1 MKEKIQSIPT
11 NPGCYIYKDNKG
23 KIIYIGKAK
32 NLRKRVNSYFTKK
45 DLDSK
50 TEVLVKQIKDIDFI
64 VTNTEVEALLLENNL
79 IKKNKPK
86 YNIDLK
92 DSKSYAFIEI
102 TNEEFPRIISARTEI
117 IKKKKE
123 VGKLFGP
130 FISGDSRNL
139 VLELLN
145 KTFKIRT
152 CKKLPKKKC
161 IRYDIGICSAPCIKK
176 ITKEDYLNSVENA
189 ELVLKGKTKELLE
202 KLKREMSNYSKK
214 EEFEKALSIKN
225 QINGIE
231 YIKEKQN
238 VERKKKYDEDII
250 NYTVKNEK
258 VYLIL
263 FNINHGLLENKKS
276 FDFDYRENFLE
287 EFLVQ
292 YYSEEE
298 IPKVLVL
305 PEEVDFSLLKF
316 LELMKKEKVK
326 TIVPKRGELKELL
339 ELVKKNIEIQFFG
352 NIEKMDELKKI
363 LNLPSSPEV
372 IECFDISHLGGTQV
386 VASMVQFKNGKK
398 DTSNYRKFKIREGD
412 KNDDF
417 KAMREVVKRRYSRL
431 KKEGNSFPD
440 LIVIDGGLG
449 QLNSSLFSLQEI
461 GVTIPI
467 ISLAKKFEEIYIPG
481 ENIPIRVSEK
491 NKGRKFLEEIRNEAH
506 RFAVKYQRERRSK
519 SYFEK

>member
-1 MKEKIQSIPT
+1 MNTSVILTDFNRIYENKKIPQEKI
-11 NPGCYIYKDNKG
+11 
-23 KIIYIGKAK
+23 
-32 NLRKRVNSYFTKK
+32 
-45 DLDSK
+45 
-50 TEVLVKQIKDIDFI
+50 
-64 VTNTEVEALLLENNL
+64 
-79 IKKNKPK
+79 
-86 YNIDLK
+86 
-92 DSKSYAFIEI
+92 
-102 TNEEFPRIISARTEI
+102 
-117 IKKKKE
+117 
-123 VGKLFGP
+123 
-130 FISGDSRNL
+130 
-139 VLELLN
+139 
-145 KTFKIRT
+145 
-152 CKKLPKKKC
+152 
-161 IRYDIGICSAPCIKK
+161 
-176 ITKEDYLNSVENA
+176 
-189 ELVLKGKTKELLE
+189 
-202 KLKREMSNYSKK
+202 
-214 EEFEKALSIKN
+214 
-225 QINGIE
+225 IE